1 MARWRTK
8 HGFCI
13 QNSFRGLFIA
23 PPHNLRHWV
32 NVGELFVEVIT
43 SNTMF
48 WVAEIRWSCCR
59 FSFQRGKESCLLHD
73 NVVRGIFVRFRPNAE
88 KVVDLG
94 RHALQRSVLWRSP
107 GSVESSVLVLLQHV
121 KNAMFLSCPLLHG
134 SRICYFIHRL
144 NYSFILVL
152 RHLHGHSCRG

>member
-59 FSFQRGKESCLLHD
+59 FSFQRGKESCLLLD
-73 NVVRGIFVRFRPNAE
+73 YIFRGIFVRFRPNAE
-88 KVVDLG
+88 RVVDLG
-94 RHALQRSVLWRSP
+94 RPCPSEICSVKIYRQCWEQCP
-107 GSVESSVLVLLQHV
+107 CPSSTRQKCYV
-121 KNAMFLSCPLLHG
+121 PLL
-134 SRICYFIHRL
+134 SIIAWLKNLLFYTSL
-144 NYSFILVL
+144 KL
-152 RHLHGHSCRG
+152 